1 MKNAIL
7 ATGPQH
13 VFFAPGTPPPN
24 SFTLTETDITI
35 SSRRAYYLAKQT
47 LQAVYRSFAFSLL
60 IAFLLF
66 FRYRQPSLWNF
77 LPGVVTNT
85 VALSWPGGALTDWV
99 LSPRLIARN
108 D

>member
-47 LQAVYRSFAFSLL
+47 LQAVYRSFAFSML

-77 LPGVVTNT
+77 LPDVVTNT
-85 VALSWPGGALTDWV
+85 VSLSWLGGALTALGLAPSFFD
-99 LSPRLIARN
+99 R
-108 D
+108 